1 MLKYPPGLSQSTYVI
16 PNSVTSIGDYAFE
29 QCTSLTSITLP
40 NSLTSI
46 GKNAFSKCPELKEI
60 NIYSNN
66 QFDGCLFD
74 STSISTTRLVI
85 NVPYCYNLELY
96 EKCTQTKDYYQK
108 NKTLSSM
115 LHLDVENENECR
127 CDEEHGFIDNG
138 KGECVCDPN
147 GHFRMNGNDCYCSVM
162 YENTNMAIINTTCE
176 TEIINSTD
184 INVMYFIYDIL
195 SSN

>member
-66 QFDGCLFD
+66 QFDGCLFE
-74 STSISTTRLVI
+74 STGISNAGIVIMETCIRYVEKQNIHEMEFPYDTRCIAIQDFSTANTVKEHSIGFMDMFTST
-85 NVPYCYNLELY
+85 ELA
-96 EKCTQTKDYYQK
+96 EQV
-108 NKTLSSM
+108 
-115 LHLDVENENECR
+115 DVEKLG
-127 CDEEHGFIDNG
+127 DSKVSIHDSPK
-138 KGECVCDPN
+138 KG
-147 GHFRMNGNDCYCSVM
+147 
-162 YENTNMAIINTTCE
+162 TTKK
-176 TEIINSTD
+176 TVVVTK
-184 INVMYFIYDIL
+184 
-195 SSN
+195 